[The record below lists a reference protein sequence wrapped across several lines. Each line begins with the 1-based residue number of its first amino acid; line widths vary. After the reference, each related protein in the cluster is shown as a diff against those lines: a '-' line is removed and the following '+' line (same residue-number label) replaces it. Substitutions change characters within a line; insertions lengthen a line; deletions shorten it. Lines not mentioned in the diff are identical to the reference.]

1 MFKKILI
8 ALSGTG
14 RAEEMMQMLLKIEP
28 IQQAHITILNVIP
41 DSTNPEQIAILRA
54 DGETLLDN
62 ALKKLNRP
70 DGKIKTMLQEGD
82 AKTIVCKVA
91 DEIDAD
97 LIIMG
102 SRGLKRLQSI
112 LKNSVSQYVF
122 QLSSRSMLLVKDDI
136 FIARINRIMVAFN
149 SENPSEESLKLALEM
164 MRDIPGGELL
174 LAHTGSKA
182 GKTADP
188 AADPMLAEAIA
199 AAKRLDIKV
208 RCFSEGGDPSR
219 KLCKLAESAQAN
231 LLILDSP
238 ERRPSVA
245 KTMPD
250 LDRLIGSSV
259 SDYARVNAPC
269 PVILARK

>member
-28 IQQAHITILNVIP
+28 IQQAHVTVLTIVP
-41 DSTNPEQIAILRA
+41 ESTNPEQSATLVA
-54 DGETLLDN
+54 DGELLLDN
-62 ALKKLNRP
+62 AVKKLNRP
-70 DGKIKTMLQEGD
+70 ESQINTILEKGD

-91 DEIDAD
+91 DDIDAD

-136 FIARINRIMVAFN
+136 FITRINRIMVAFN
-149 SENPSEESLKLALEM
+149 SDNPSEESLKIALDM

-174 LAHTGSKA
+174 LTHTGSKA
-182 GKTADP
+182 GKSDP

-199 AAKRLDIKV
+199 AAKRLNIKV
-208 RCFSEGGDPSR
+208 RCFSEGGDSSR
-219 KLCKLAESAQAN
+219 KLCQLAESAQAN

-238 ERRPSVA
+238 ERRPSIA
-245 KTMPD
+245 KNMPD

-259 SDYARVNAPC
+259 SDYVRVNAPC

>member
-1 MFKKILI
+1 MFKKILL

-28 IQQAHITILNVIP
+28 MQQAHITVLTIIP
-41 DSTNPEQIAILRA
+41 ESNNPEQGAIIKA
-54 DGETLLDN
+54 DGEILLEN
-62 ALKKLNRP
+62 AVKKLARP
-70 DGKIKTMLQEGD
+70 ENQIKTMLEEGD

-91 DEIDAD
+91 DDIDAD

-102 SRGLKRLQSI
+102 SRGLKRIQSI

-136 FIARINRIMVAFN
+136 FITRINRIMVAFN
-149 SENPSEESLKLALEM
+149 SENPSDESLKLALEM
-164 MRDIPGGELL
+164 VRDIPGGELL

-182 GKTADP
+182 GKTEPEADP
-188 AADPMLAEAIA
+188 ALADAIA

-208 RCFSEGGDPSR
+208 SCFSEGGDPSR

-238 ERRPSVA
+238 ERRPSIA
-245 KTMPD
+245 KSMPD
-250 LDRLIGSSV
+250 LDRLIGTSV
-259 SDYARVNAPC
+259 SDYTRVNAPC

>member
-28 IQQAHITILNVIP
+28 LQQAHVTVLTVIP
-41 DSTNPEQIAILRA
+41 DSTNPEQAATLKA
-54 DGETLLDN
+54 DGEILLDN
-62 ALKKLNRP
+62 AVKKLNRP
-70 DGKIKTMLQEGD
+70 VGQIETMLEEGD

-91 DEIDAD
+91 DDIDAD

-122 QLSSRSMLLVKDDI
+122 QLSSRSMLLVKDDV
-136 FIARINRIMVAFN
+136 FITRINRIMVAFN
-149 SENPSEESLKLALEM
+149 SENPSDESLKLALEM
-164 MRDIPGGELL
+164 LRDIPGSELL

-182 GKTADP
+182 GKAAPEDDP
-188 AADPMLAEAIA
+188 ALADAIA
-199 AAKRLDIKV
+199 QAKRLDIKY
-208 RCFSEGGDPSR
+208 RCFSESGDPSR
-219 KLCKLAESAQAN
+219 KLCQLAETADAN

-238 ERRPSVA
+238 ERRPSIA
-245 KTMPD
+245 KSLPD

-259 SDYARVNAPC
+259 SDYTRVNAPC

>member
-28 IQQAHITILNVIP
+28 IQQAHVTVLTVIP
-41 DSTNPEQIAILRA
+41 ESTNPEQAAILMA
-54 DGETLLDN
+54 DGETLVEN
-62 ALKKLNRP
+62 AVKKLNRP
-70 DGKIKTMLQEGD
+70 AGQIATMLEKGD

-91 DEIDAD
+91 DDIDAD

-136 FIARINRIMVAFN
+136 FITRINRIMVAFN
-149 SENPSEESLKLALEM
+149 SDNPSDESLKLALEM
-164 MRDIPGGELL
+164 LDNIPGGELL

-182 GKTADP
+182 GKSAPEADP
-188 AADPMLAEAIA
+188 VFADAIA
-199 AAKRLDIKV
+199 TAKRRDIKV
-208 RCFSEGGDPSR
+208 RCFSEGGDAGR
-219 KLCKLAESAQAN
+219 KLCQLAESAQAN

-238 ERRPSVA
+238 ERRPSIA
-245 KTMPD
+245 KNLPD
-250 LDRLIGSSV
+250 LDRLVGSSV
-259 SDYARVNAPC
+259 SDYTRVNAPC
-269 PVILARK
+269 PVILSRQ

>member
-28 IQQAHITILNVIP
+28 IQQAHITVLNVIP
-41 DSTNPEQIAILRA
+41 DSTNPEQIATLKA

-62 ALKKLNRP
+62 AVRKLDRP
-70 DGKIKTMLQEGD
+70 EGQVTTMLEEGD
-82 AKTIVCKVA
+82 AKIIVCKVA
-91 DEIDAD
+91 DDIDAD

-136 FIARINRIMVAFN
+136 FITRINRIMVAFN
-149 SENPSEESLKLALEM
+149 SDNPSEESLKLALEM

-182 GKTADP
+182 GKTAPEADP
-188 AADPMLAEAIA
+188 AFAEAIA
-199 AAKRLDIKV
+199 QAKRLDIKV

-219 KLCKLAESAQAN
+219 KLCKIAESAQAN

-238 ERRPSVA
+238 ERRPSIA
-245 KTMPD
+245 KNLPD

>member
-28 IQQAHITILNVIP
+28 IQQAHVTVLTIIP
-41 DSTNPEQIAILRA
+41 EAKNPEQGATIKA
-54 DGETLLDN
+54 DGEILLDN
-62 ALKKLNRP
+62 AVRKLNRP
-70 DGKIKTMLQEGD
+70 ESQISTMLEEGD

-136 FIARINRIMVAFN
+136 FITRINRIMVAFN
-149 SENPSEESLKLALEM
+149 SDNPSEESLKLGLEL
-164 MRDIPGGELL
+164 MRDLPGGELL

-182 GKTADP
+182 GKTEPEADP
-188 AADPMLAEAIA
+188 ILADAIA
-199 AAKRLDIKV
+199 AAKRLNIKF
-208 RCFSEGGDPSR
+208 RCFSESGDISR
-219 KLCKLAESAQAN
+219 KLCQLAESSQAN
-231 LLILDSP
+231 LLLLDSP
-238 ERRPSVA
+238 ERRPSIA
-245 KTMPD
+245 KNMPD
-250 LDRLIGSSV
+250 LDRLVGTSV

-269 PVILARK
+269 PVLLARK